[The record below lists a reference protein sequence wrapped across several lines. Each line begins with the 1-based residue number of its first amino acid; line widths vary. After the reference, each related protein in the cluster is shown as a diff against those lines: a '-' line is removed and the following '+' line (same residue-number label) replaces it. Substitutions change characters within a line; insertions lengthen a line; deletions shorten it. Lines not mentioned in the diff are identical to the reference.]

1 MTIKTMQLPEEL
13 INEARELS
21 LDIHKMEELNKLS
34 FKYLNLYRKEFK
46 KLIKKEYPNLDYDQY
61 LKVSYDSK
69 TNEIFFE
76 E

>member
-1 MTIKTMQLPEEL
+1 MQFSKEL
-13 INEARELS
+13 INEATELS

-34 FKYLNLYRKEFK
+34 FKYLNLYRKRFLE
-46 KLIKKEYPNLDYDQY
+46 LVKKEYPNLDLDLY